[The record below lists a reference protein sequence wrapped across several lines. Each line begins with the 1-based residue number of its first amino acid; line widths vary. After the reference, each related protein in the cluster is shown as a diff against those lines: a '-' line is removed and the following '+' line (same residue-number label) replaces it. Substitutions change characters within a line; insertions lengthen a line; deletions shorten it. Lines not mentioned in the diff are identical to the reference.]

1 MTKTRPMNRGG
12 TMSNKQHD
20 NVVARPADD
29 EARCRAIDPEG
40 SFIVRAPAGSGKT
53 TLLIQRY
60 LVLLTRVERPE
71 EILCMTFTRKAAG
84 EMRSRVVR
92 ALQCAEDG
100 TSDRDTKTHDLACAA
115 LAHAQ
120 KRGWNLLQNPSRLQF
135 YTIDGL
141 CHWLVRQMPH
151 ASGLGALPDLEELSV
166 MLCRRAA
173 AKAIARMD
181 DGEDPAAEAARIVLG
196 YLDNNYDR
204 LQKLIVEMLERR
216 DQWLELTTLPND
228 AGTREALETI
238 WSEIVIGDLARLRKA
253 MSSQAPF
260 AEDVTACAA
269 AAAQWL
275 YGEGSDSPIAACR
288 DLTNLPP
295 ASVDALP
302 QWRGLA
308 ELLLTKPGLFRKSGG
323 VTKAIGFP
331 TGNQEKTA
339 AKQRMKDVLEGVGE
353 GPVSWIDDLRAVRV
367 LPCPRYDDQQWRVL
381 GALLVLLKQAAAQL
395 NLDIGGFGRCDYI
408 AVSSCA
414 RAALGEVDN
423 PTDLALA
430 LDYRISHILVDE
442 FQDTSQSQMRLLE
455 LLIAGWDGSDQRT
468 LFLVGDPM
476 QSIYAFRRADVSIYL
491 RVAKEGMGQL
501 ELKTL
506 TLTANFRSQRPLVDW
521 VNRVFRDAMP
531 QHPDVLSGAVVFA
544 ESSVVHDD
552 ADEENRAGVH
562 YHAYLK
568 PKPDKQDKQV
578 RDKLYEAEGF
588 GFADVV
594 RQEWHAHP
602 NATIAVLARSRSHLP
617 DILHALKKAGVPYQ
631 EIGLELLAR
640 RPLGQDLLA
649 LTRALLHP
657 ADRTAWLAVLR
668 APWCGL
674 ELRDL
679 DVVCNASG
687 DLWPTLCRHATL
699 DGLSATARERLA
711 RVMPVLERALA
722 QRGRL
727 MPARWIEN
735 VWLQLGGAAVVSGD
749 DWPDALLYFNELH
762 QRCEASGLR
771 AYDELDACLETLYV
785 TGSGD
790 RGGQENPV
798 QVMTMHGAK
807 GLEFDVVLIP
817 GLGRGLHP
825 DTKKIMAWN
834 DHLDSGT
841 EQRVLMAPLPVSD
854 NESGGAMYAYLKML
868 EKNRNWL
875 ETARLLY
882 VACTRAKRR
891 LHLFAIVKNAKDA
904 KKVEPLTNES
914 LLSHIWDSCEEDFRK
929 AQKDVEQPDPSPP
942 SVEQQTRLLRVPDGW
957 HPPAP
962 AVHVPTLQ
970 GPDDVPDADT
980 PSPTFDWAGQPARLT
995 GIIVHRMLCLI
1006 AKQGL
1011 HVWNVE
1017 RVRGC
1022 RVAWTAELEVQG
1034 LEPATIERALGDIE
1048 RALRFSLDDPKG
1060 RWILDD
1066 THRDARNEYDIS
1078 GIVNGRP
1085 VRKVLDRTM
1094 TDADGVRWIIDYKA
1108 GVHRGADLD
1117 LFLDNERERY
1127 RSQLDGY
1134 AAMVSRM
1141 TNDPIRL
1148 GLYFPLARGWREWAW
1163 QGDGERS

>member
-1 MTKTRPMNRGG
+1 
-12 TMSNKQHD
+12 MSNAQHD
-20 NVVARPADD
+20 DMAALPADH

-100 TSDRDTKTHDLACAA
+100 TPDRDTKTHDLACAA
-115 LAHAQ
+115 LAHAR
-120 KRGWNLLQNPSRLQF
+120 KCGWNLLRNPSRLQF

-141 CHWLVRQMPH
+141 CSWLVRQLPH
-151 ASGLGALPDLEELSV
+151 ASGLGALPDIEELSV

-173 AKAIARMD
+173 AQAIARMD
-181 DGEDPAAEAARIVLG
+181 DGDDPAAEAARIVLE

-204 LQKLIVEMLERR
+204 LQDLIVEMLERR
-216 DQWLELTTLPND
+216 DQWLSLTTLPND

-238 WSEIVIGDLARLRKA
+238 WNEIVVKDLTRLHQA
-253 MSSQAPF
+253 LSSDVSV
-260 AEDVTACAA
+260 AEEIAACAA
-269 AAAQWL
+269 TAAQWL
-275 YGEGSDSPIAACR
+275 HDEESDSPIVACR
-288 DLTNLPP
+288 DLTTLPP
-295 ASVDALP
+295 ASPDALP

-308 ELLLTKPGLFRKSGG
+308 ALLLTQQEGTVRKT
-323 VTKAIGFP
+323 VTKREGFP
-331 TGNQEKTA
+331 SDSSEERA
-339 AKQRMKDVLEGVGE
+339 AKKRMVDLLAVLRDRTVLTDG
-353 GPVSWIDDLRAVRV
+353 LHAVRV
-367 LPCPRYDDQQWRVL
+367 LPCPRYEDQQWRVL
-381 GALLVLLKQAAAQL
+381 GALLVLLKQAAAHL

-414 RAALGEVDN
+414 RAALGEEDN

-442 FQDTSQSQMRLLE
+442 FQDTSQSQMGLLE
-455 LLIAGWDGSDQRT
+455 LLIAGWDGSDRRT

-491 RVAKEGMGQL
+491 RVAEKGMGQL
-501 ELKTL
+501 ELTVL
-506 TLTANFRSQRPLVDW
+506 TLTANFRSQRPLVEW
-521 VNRVFRDAMP
+521 VNRVFEDAMP
-531 QHPDVLSGAVVFA
+531 QVPDVLSGAVKFSK
-544 ESSVVHDD
+544 SSVVHDD
-552 ADEENRAGVH
+552 ADEANRAGVH
-562 YHAYLK
+562 CHAYLK
-568 PKPDKQDKQV
+568 QGESN
-578 RDKLYEAEGF
+578 EAT

-594 RQEWHAHP
+594 REEWRAHP
-602 NATIAVLARSRSHLP
+602 DATIAILSRSRSHLP
-617 DILHALKKAGVPYQ
+617 DILRALKKAEVPYQ
-631 EIGLELLAR
+631 EISLERLAR

-679 DVVCNASG
+679 DVVCGTSD
-687 DLWPTLCRHATL
+687 DLWHTLCCHATL

-711 RVMPVLERALA
+711 RVMPVLEQALA

-735 VWLQLGGAAVVSGD
+735 VWLQLGGAAVVSGE
-749 DWPDALLYFNELH
+749 DWPDARLYFNELH

-771 AYDELDACLETLYV
+771 AYDELDEWLETLYV

-790 RGGQENPV
+790 RGGQHNPV

-817 GLGRGLHP
+817 GLGRQLRS
-825 DTKKIMAWN
+825 DTKKMMAWN
-834 DHLDSGT
+834 DHLDSSKAR
-841 EQRVLMAPLPVSD
+841 RVLMAPLPDSD
-854 NESGGAMYAYLKML
+854 KDAAGEKMYRYLTTL
-868 EKNRNWL
+868 EKKRNWL

-882 VACTRAKRR
+882 VACTRAKRK
-891 LHLFAIVKNAKDA
+891 LHLFANVKLVKG
-904 KKVEPLTNES
+904 KIQPPTTKS
-914 LLSHIWDSCEEDFRK
+914 LLSHIWDGCEKDFCDDDFH
-929 AQKDVEQPDPSPP
+929 KDARQALDAVERHDPSPP
-942 SVEQQTRLLRVPDGW
+942 SVEWQTRLLRVPDGW
-957 HPPAP
+957 QPPAS
-962 AVHVPTLQ
+962 AAHVPTLSV
-970 GPDDVPDADT
+970 PDDVSDAV
-980 PSPTFDWAGQPARLT
+980 SPTFDWASQPARLT
-995 GIIVHRMLCLI
+995 GIIVHRMLCLV
-1006 AKQGL
+1006 AEQGL
-1011 HVWNVE
+1011 HVWNAE

-1022 RVAWTAELEVQG
+1022 RAAWTDELEVQG
-1034 LEPATIERALGDIE
+1034 LEPATIERVVGDIE
-1048 RALRFSLDDPKG
+1048 RALQFSLDDPKG
-1060 RWILDD
+1060 RWIFDD
-1066 THRDARNEYDIS
+1066 HHRDARNEYDIS
-1078 GIVNGRP
+1078 GIINGRP
-1085 VRKVLDRTM
+1085 VRKVLDRIM

-1127 RSQLDGY
+1127 RSQLEGY

-1141 TNDPIRL
+1141 THNPIRL

>member
-1 MTKTRPMNRGG
+1 M
-12 TMSNKQHD
+12 MSNERHD
-20 NVVARPADD
+20 NAGALPADH

-71 EILCMTFTRKAAG
+71 EILCMTFARKAAG

-92 ALQCAEDG
+92 ALQCAEAG
-100 TSDRDTKTHDLACAA
+100 MPDRDVKTHDLACAA

-120 KRGWNLLQNPSRLQF
+120 KRGWNLLQNPARLQF

-151 ASGLGALPDLEELSV
+151 ASGLGALPDVEELSV

-173 AKAIARMD
+173 ARAIARMD
-181 DGEDPAAEAARIVLG
+181 DGEDPAAEAARVVLG
-196 YLDNNYDR
+196 YLDNDYDR
-204 LQKLIVEMLERR
+204 LQKLLVEMLERR
-216 DQWLELTTLPND
+216 DQWLSLTMVPND
-228 AGTREALETI
+228 AGAREALETI
-238 WSEIVIGDLARLRKA
+238 WSEVVVGDLARLRET
-253 MSSQAPF
+253 MSSHAPF
-260 AEDVTACAA
+260 AEEVVACAA

-275 YGEGSDSPIAACR
+275 HGEGSESPIAACR

-295 ASVDALP
+295 ASADALP

-308 ELLLTKPGLFRKSGG
+308 ELLLTKSGTLRKPGG
-323 VTKAIGFP
+323 VTKKIGFP
-331 TGNQEKTA
+331 SDHPEETA
-339 AKQRMKDVLEGVGE
+339 VKQRMKDVLAGVGE
-353 GPVSWIDDLRAVRV
+353 GPVSWMDSLHTVRV
-367 LPCPRYDDQQWRVL
+367 LPSPRYDDRQWRVL
-381 GALLVLLKQAAAQL
+381 GALLILLKQAAAQL

-408 AVSSCA
+408 AVSTCA

-501 ELKTL
+501 ALEVL

-531 QHPDVLSGAVVFA
+531 RHPDVLSGAVVFS

-552 ADEENRAGVH
+552 ADEEHRAGVQ
-562 YHAYLK
+562 YHAFLK
-568 PKPDKQDKQV
+568 PD
-578 RDKLYEAEGF
+578 EAE

-594 RQEWHAHP
+594 REEWRAHP
-602 NATIAVLARSRSHLP
+602 NATIAILARSRSHLP
-617 DILHALKKAGVPYQ
+617 DILRALKKAEVPYQ
-631 EIGLELLAR
+631 EIGLELLVR

-657 ADRTAWLAVLR
+657 ADRTAWLSVLR

-674 ELRDL
+674 ELCDL
-679 DVVCNASG
+679 DVVCNASD
-687 DLWPTLCRHATL
+687 DLWHTLCRHATL

-727 MPARWIEN
+727 MPAHWIEN
-735 VWLQLGGAAVVSGD
+735 AWLQLGGAAVVSGE
-749 DWPDALLYFNELH
+749 DWPDMRLYFNELH
-762 QRCEASGLR
+762 QRCEASGVR

-790 RGGQENPV
+790 RGGQHNPV
-798 QVMTMHGAK
+798 RVMTMHGAK

-817 GLGRGLHP
+817 GLGRRLHP
-825 DTKKIMAWN
+825 DAKKIMAWN
-834 DHLDSGT
+834 DHLDSRT
-841 EQRVLMAPLPVSD
+841 THRVLMAPLPASD
-854 NESGGAMYAYLKML
+854 NDSGGEIYAYLKTL
-868 EKNRNWL
+868 EKTRNWL

-891 LHLFAIVKNAKDA
+891 LHLFAIVKLPEKGDIQ
-904 KKVEPLTNES
+904 PLTKES
-914 LLSHIWDSCEEDFRK
+914 LLSHIWDSCAPAFSK
-929 AQKDVEQPDPSPP
+929 ALKTVEPHDPLPP

-957 HPPAP
+957 QPPAP
-962 AVHVPTLQ
+962 AVPIPTL
-970 GPDDVPDADT
+970 PVLDEVPDADT
-980 PSPTFDWAGQPARLT
+980 RAPTFDWAGQPARLT
-995 GIIVHRMLCLI
+995 GVIVHRMLCLI

-1011 HVWNVE
+1011 RAWNVE

-1022 RVAWTAELEVQG
+1022 RAAWAAELETRG
-1034 LEPATIERALGDIE
+1034 LEPAMSTRVVGDIE
-1048 RALRFSLDDPKG
+1048 KALRFSLNDPKG
-1060 RWILDD
+1060 RWIFDD
-1066 THRDARNEYDIS
+1066 HHRDAHNEYDIS
-1078 GIVNGRP
+1078 GIVNGRL

-1108 GVHRGADLD
+1108 GVHHGADLD
-1117 LFLDNERERY
+1117 RFLDNERERY
-1127 RSQLDGY
+1127 RSQLEGY
-1134 AAMVSRM
+1134 ASMVSCI

-1163 QGDGERS
+1163 QGEGARS

>member
-1 MTKTRPMNRGG
+1 
-12 TMSNKQHD
+12 MSNAQQDH
-20 NVVARPADD
+20 VAALPADH

-60 LVLLTRVERPE
+60 LVLLARVERPE

-92 ALQCAEDG
+92 ALQCAEAG
-100 TSDRDTKTHDLACAA
+100 TPARDTKTHDLACEA
-115 LAHAQ
+115 LVHAQ

-141 CHWLVRQMPH
+141 CNWLVRQMPH
-151 ASGLGALPDLEELSV
+151 ASGLGALPDIEELSV

-173 AKAIARMD
+173 AQAIARMD
-181 DGEDPAAEAARIVLG
+181 DGEDPAAEAARIVLH

-204 LQKLIVEMLERR
+204 LQMLIVEMLERR
-216 DQWLELTTLPND
+216 DQWLNLTMLPNE
-228 AGTREALETI
+228 AGTREALEKI
-238 WSEIVIGDLARLRKA
+238 WNEIVVGDLTRLRQA
-253 MSSQAPF
+253 MSLHVSVAD
-260 AEDVTACAA
+260 EIVACAA
-269 AAAQWL
+269 AAAECL
-275 YGEGSDSPIAACR
+275 HDRRADSPIAACR
-288 DLTNLPP
+288 DLTTLPP
-295 ASVDALP
+295 AFPDALP
-302 QWRGLA
+302 QWQGLA
-308 ELLLTKPGLFRKSGG
+308 ALLLTREGRVRKT
-323 VTKAIGFP
+323 VTKQEGFP
-331 TGNQEKTA
+331 SDSEEEKA
-339 AKQRMKDVLEGVGE
+339 AKRRMVDLLEVLRHEAERAVD
-353 GPVSWIDDLRAVRV
+353 PALWMDDLCAVHV
-367 LPCPRYDDQQWRVL
+367 LPYPRYDDQQWRVL

-395 NLDIGGFGRCDYI
+395 NLNIGGFGRCDYI

-414 RAALGEVDN
+414 RAALGEADN

-442 FQDTSQSQMRLLE
+442 FQDTSQSQMQLLE

-501 ELKTL
+501 ALTAL

-521 VNRVFRDAMP
+521 VNRVFKVAMP
-531 QHPDVLSGAVVFA
+531 QHPDMLSGAVVFS

-552 ADEENRAGVH
+552 ADEENKAGVH
-562 YHAYLK
+562 YHAHLK
-568 PKPDKQDKQV
+568 PDESDKS
-578 RDKLYEAEGF
+578 DKLDEAAA
-588 GFADVV
+588 FADVV
-594 RQEWHAHP
+594 HKEWHAHP
-602 NATIAVLARSRSHLP
+602 NATIAILARNRSHLP
-617 DILHALKKAGVPYQ
+617 DILRALKKAEVPYQ
-631 EIGLELLAR
+631 EIGLERLAR

-679 DVVCNASG
+679 DVVCAASD
-687 DLWPTLCRHATL
+687 DLWHALCRHATL
-699 DGLSATARERLA
+699 DGLSSTARERLA
-711 RVMPVLERALA
+711 RVMPVLEQALA

-735 VWLQLGGAAVVSGD
+735 VWLQLGGAAVVSVE
-749 DWPDALLYFNELH
+749 DWPDACLYFNELH

-771 AYDELDACLETLYV
+771 AYDELDECLETLYV

-790 RGGQENPV
+790 RGGQKNAV
-798 QVMTMHGAK
+798 RVMTMHGAK
-807 GLEFDVVLIP
+807 GLEFDVVLVP
-817 GLGRGLHP
+817 GLGRGPHP

-834 DHLDSGT
+834 DHLAR
-841 EQRVLMAPLPVSD
+841 RVLMAPLPASD
-854 NESGGAMYAYLKML
+854 NDAGGEMYAYLKTL
-868 EKNRNWL
+868 EQTRNRR

-891 LHLFAIVKNAKDA
+891 LHLFANVRKEKD
-904 KKVEPLTNES
+904 KEKDDIKPLTKES
-914 LLSHIWDSCEEDFRK
+914 LLSYIWDSCAKDFRK
-929 AQKDVEQPDPSPP
+929 ALNVVKPPDPSPP

-957 HPPAP
+957 QPPAP
-962 AVHVPTLQ
+962 AVRVPTLSV
-970 GPDDVPDADT
+970 PDDVPDT
-980 PSPTFDWAGQPARLT
+980 GVPTFDWASEPARLT

-1006 AKQGL
+1006 AEQGMRF
-1011 HVWNVE
+1011 WNVA

-1022 RVAWTAELEVQG
+1022 RTAWADELDAQG
-1034 LEPATIERALGDIE
+1034 LEQATIERVVGDIE
-1048 RALRFSLDDPKG
+1048 KALRFSLDDPKG

-1066 THRDARNEYDIS
+1066 NHRDARNEYNVS
-1078 GIVNGRP
+1078 GMVNGRL
-1085 VRKVLDRTM
+1085 VRKILDRTM
-1094 TDADGVRWIIDYKA
+1094 TDDGVRWIIDYKT
-1108 GVHRGADLD
+1108 GSHRGRDLET
-1117 LFLDNERERY
+1117 FLDNEQARY
-1127 RSQLDGY
+1127 RSQLEDY
-1134 AAMVSRM
+1134 ATLVSCL

-1148 GLYFPLARGWREWAW
+1148 GLYFPLAQGWREWAW
-1163 QGDGERS
+1163 GDGERS